1 MLASDGV
8 FAMKIV
14 AFFFSGELLIRAA
27 PLIVSVVPA
36 WAATSSVL
44 TPTPVLFSFV
54 SGSLDSQ
61 HFWLLMT
68 QEMSRPAGFR
78 RLRIRR

>member
-44 TPTPVLFSFV
+44 TPTPFCSPLSA
-54 SGSLDSQ
+54 D
-61 HFWLLMT
+61 LLT
-68 QEMSRPAGFR
+68 HNIFGF
-78 RLRIRR
+78 

>member
-36 WAATSSVL
+36 
-44 TPTPVLFSFV
+44 
-54 SGSLDSQ
+54 
-61 HFWLLMT
+61 
-68 QEMSRPAGFR
+68 
-78 RLRIRR
+78 